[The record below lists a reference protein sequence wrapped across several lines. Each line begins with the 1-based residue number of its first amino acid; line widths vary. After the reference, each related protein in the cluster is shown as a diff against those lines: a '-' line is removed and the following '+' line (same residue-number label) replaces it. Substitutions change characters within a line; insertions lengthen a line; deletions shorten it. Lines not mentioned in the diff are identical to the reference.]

1 MVPVNNYK
9 ILFYFTE
16 PFNPSKGGVERV
28 SIVLGKWLT
37 ENGCTIFYLSNKCV
51 VEKNSLNHI
60 YLPQDGGLKRKENW
74 AFFKEFILNNSID
87 IIINQA
93 GIFPTSLPLVEL
105 KGKALLLSVMH
116 NTLFGMYT
124 HPNLHTHNRLL
135 LNILETCWAKSIL
148 KRLFY
153 FKYHCYFKQIVEGSD
168 AVLLLSESFK
178 KELNYYS
185 RGSLDKVVIIPN
197 PLTIPPNDLIYSKRK
212 EVLFVGRLEYQKRPD
227 LLLDIWKKVAGFSKG
242 MKSRLNFARS
252 IIHQPKVLFL
262 DEPTSGLDPSNSQVM
277 KNIILDLKNKGVTI
291 ILTTHNMHDATEL
304 CDRVAF
310 IVDGNI
316 KAMDTPHNLIM
327 SRRYNEVTY
336 SYLENQKELNT
347 TIALDKISTDKK
359 LQSLI
364 QANALLSIHSNEPTL
379 DNIFSEITGR
389 KLL

>member
-1 MVPVNNYK
+1 M
-9 ILFYFTE
+9 
-16 PFNPSKGGVERV
+16 
-28 SIVLGKWLT
+28 
-37 ENGCTIFYLSNKCV
+37 EN
-51 VEKNSLNHI
+51 
-60 YLPQDGGLKRKENW
+60 LK
-74 AFFKEFILNNSID
+74 FF
-87 IIINQA
+87 
-93 GIFPTSLPLVEL
+93 
-105 KGKALLLSVMH
+105 
-116 NTLFGMYT
+116 
-124 HPNLHTHNRLL
+124 
-135 LNILETCWAKSIL
+135 
-148 KRLFY
+148 
-153 FKYHCYFKQIVEGSD
+153 
-168 AVLLLSESFK
+168 
-178 KELNYYS
+178 
-185 RGSLDKVVIIPN
+185 GSLYDCKLIPVEQ
-197 PLTIPPNDLIYSKRK
+197 LL
-212 EVLFVGRLEYQKRPD
+212 EMVGLSQHAN
-227 LLLDIWKKVAGFSKG
+227 KKVAGFSKG

-291 ILTTHNMHDATEL
+291 ILTTHNTHDATEL

-364 QANALLSIHSNEPTL
+364 QDNALLSIHSNEPTL

>member
-1 MVPVNNYK
+1 MITVKNLSFSYSQLPFIENMNFQVRSGEIFGFLGPSGAGKSTLQK
-9 ILFYFTE
+9 ILIGMLPKY
-16 PFNPSKGGVERV
+16 KGSV
-28 SIVLGKWLT
+28 SINNNEIRNKSDQFYESIGVDFESPSFYEKFTAL
-37 ENGCTIFYLSNKCV
+37 EN
-51 VEKNSLNHI
+51 
-60 YLPQDGGLKRKENW
+60 LK
-74 AFFKEFILNNSID
+74 FF
-87 IIINQA
+87 
-93 GIFPTSLPLVEL
+93 
-105 KGKALLLSVMH
+105 
-116 NTLFGMYT
+116 
-124 HPNLHTHNRLL
+124 
-135 LNILETCWAKSIL
+135 
-148 KRLFY
+148 
-153 FKYHCYFKQIVEGSD
+153 
-168 AVLLLSESFK
+168 
-178 KELNYYS
+178 
-185 RGSLDKVVIIPN
+185 GSLYDCKLIPVEQ
-197 PLTIPPNDLIYSKRK
+197 LL
-212 EVLFVGRLEYQKRPD
+212 EMVGLSQHAN
-227 LLLDIWKKVAGFSKG
+227 KKVAGFSKG